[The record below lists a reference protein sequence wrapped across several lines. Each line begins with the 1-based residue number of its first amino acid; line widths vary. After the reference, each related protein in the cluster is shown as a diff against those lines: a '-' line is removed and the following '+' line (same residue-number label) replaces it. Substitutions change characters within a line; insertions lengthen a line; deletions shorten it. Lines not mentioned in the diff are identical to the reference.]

1 MKMIGAIILPQPF
14 LDKIF
19 PNNFTTKGSEA
30 STHGQIKSWWP
41 DNNEILTGQKDFQK
55 YLPKIHRWTLQ
66 ENGLFPS
73 AALISVDFLK
83 GQRKKCYFHRLEWA
97 YGRYSNFHRL

>member
-41 DNNEILTGQKDFQK
+41 DNNEILTGK
-55 YLPKIHRWTLQ
+55 KIFR
-66 ENGLFPS
+66 N
-73 AALISVDFLK
+73 ISLK
-83 GQRKKCYFHRLEWA
+83 FIDGHYRKMVCFRPL
-97 YGRYSNFHRL
+97 L